1 MGSIDNFSVFFQTF
15 PKFPRMQTIF
25 NDFQRF
31 KTIALKK
38 SCYYQFQKFNIGSTD
53 IIFLIL
59 PILKTHLIFLRFF
72 CQFFRFFPVFFM
84 TDCTRV
90 LKTSNNSSIDNFQ
103 HSTMA
108 LLIVFFLTFSVQSS
122 LTFQP
127 IKKKHKKTKQN
138 KTKAL
143 AILLVFFSEKR
154 NGVTFCFFC

>member
-72 CQFFRFFPVFFM
+72 CQFFRFSPVFFM
-84 TDCTRV
+84 TGCTRV

-108 LLIVFFLTFSVQSS
+108 LLIVFFSHFFGS
-122 LTFQP
+122 
-127 IKKKHKKTKQN
+127 IKFDVPANKINTKKQN

-154 NGVTFCFFC
+154 NGVTFCFFL

>member
-1 MGSIDNFSVFFQTF
+1 MIFPFFFRLFPNFHECKRFL
-15 PKFPRMQTIF
+15 TIF
-25 NDFQRF
+25 NVF

-38 SCYYQFQKFNIGSTD
+38 SCYYHFQKFNIGSTD

-84 TDCTRV
+84 TGCTRV

-108 LLIVFFLTFSVQSS
+108 LLIVFFSHFFGS
-122 LTFQP
+122 
-127 IKKKHKKTKQN
+127 IKFDVPANKINTKKQN

-154 NGVTFCFFC
+154 NGVTFCFFL